1 MKLSRVLS
9 IVLIVLT
16 VLGWIGLIISPKDK
30 SKEEIELHL
39 NTAEDYLDRG
49 LYQKAIEEYDAAL
62 LLDPENEKIWK
73 DKLSTYALLYE
84 ENNSNDIYKLYLAD
98 VKKGLLLFPKNED
111 YVITAANLYIVK
123 NDYKSAYRTLSKA
136 VDSGV
141 SNETILNLQLA
152 THYAFD
158 TKFAKFD
165 DYKDCVNGVYEAE
178 DHGNWYYLDEKGVKA
193 KFSALIFAGPVGD
206 DDIRFATD
214 KESGRNILIDS
225 EKVIQ
230 GFLTSIPVD
239 AGLYSEGFIA
249 INYDGKYSYY
259 NSLGDIQFDGAK
271 FDYAGTFYKG
281 TAAVKVDGKWHIIDS
296 EGNYVDDVV
305 YDDIVLNTDRTY
317 LKKGVKTFKYEGD
330 NQYTIIVNDKEVGT
344 FDSVG
349 VVTDDGLIAVRE
361 NGKWGYI
368 NLKGEYV
375 IDPQYADARSF
386 SNGLAAVSDGKKWG
400 FVNKDGELAI
410 TYQFTDVGYFNKKGC
425 CMVLNEETD
434 SKGKIIKTYWQLIS
448 LYVI

>member
-1 MKLSRVLS
+1 M
-9 IVLIVLT
+9 
-16 VLGWIGLIISPKDK
+16 
-30 SKEEIELHL
+30 HL
-39 NTAEDYLDRG
+39 DTAEDYIDRG
-49 LYQKAIEEYDAAL
+49 LYQKAIEEYDEAL
-62 LLDPENEKIWK
+62 LLDPENEKVWK
-73 DKLSTYALLYE
+73 DKLSTYALLYA
-84 ENNSNDIYKLYLAD
+84 ENNSNDIYKLYIAD
-98 VKKGLLLFPKNED
+98 VKKSLILFPKNED
-111 YVITAANLYIVK
+111 YVITAANLYLVK
-123 NDYKSAYRTLSKA
+123 KDYKSAYRTLSKA

-141 SNETILNLQLA
+141 SNETILKLQLE
-152 THYAFD
+152 THYAFEI
-158 TKFAKFD
+158 KYAK
-165 DYKDCVNGVYEAE
+165 YNNMKDCVNGVYAVE
-178 DHGNWYYLDEKGVKA
+178 DKGIWYYLDEKGVKA
-193 KFSALIFAGPVGD
+193 KFNSMIFAGPVGD

-214 KESGRNILIDS
+214 KESGRNFLIDS

-239 AGLYSEGFIA
+239 AGLYSEGLIA

-259 NSLGDIQFDGAK
+259 NTLGDIQFDGAK

-296 EGNYVDDVV
+296 EGNYVDDEV
-305 YDDIVLNTDRTY
+305 YDDIVLNTDRTF

-330 NQYTIIVNDKEVGT
+330 NQYTVIVNDKEVGQ
-344 FDSVG
+344 FDNVG

-361 NGKWGYI
+361 NGKWGFI

-375 IDPQYADARSF
+375 IDPQFADARSF

-400 FVNKDGELAI
+400 FVNTAGELAI

-425 CMVLNEETD
+425 CMVLNEEKD
-434 SKGKIIKTYWQLIS
+434 AKGKIIKTYWQLIS

>member
-1 MKLSRVLS
+1 VKLSRVLS

-30 SKEEIELHL
+30 TEEEVNLHVT
-39 NTAEDYLDRG
+39 TAEDYMDRG

-62 LLDPENEKIWK
+62 LLDSENEKVWK
-73 DKLSTYALLYE
+73 DKLSAYALLYA
-84 ENNSNDIYKLYLAD
+84 ENDDSEIYNKYIAD
-98 VKKGLLLFPKNED
+98 VRKALGLFPKNED
-111 YVITAANLYIVK
+111 YVITAANLFIVK
-123 NDYKSAYRTLSKA
+123 KDYKSAYKTLSKA

-141 SNETILNLQLA
+141 SNENILKLQLE
-152 THYAFD
+152 THYAFE
-158 TKFAKFD
+158 TKYAK
-165 DYKDCVNGVYEAE
+165 YNNMKDCINGFYVVE
-178 DHGNWYYLDEKGVKA
+178 DNENWYYMDEKGVKA
-193 KFSALIFAGPVGD
+193 RFSAMIFAGPVGD

-214 KESGRNILIDS
+214 KESGRNFLIDS

-239 AGLYSEGFIA
+239 AGLYSEGLIA

-259 NSLGDIQFDGAK
+259 NTLGDIQFDGTK

-281 TAAVKVDGKWHIIDS
+281 TAAVKVNGKWHIIDS
-296 EGNYVDDVV
+296 EGNYVDDEV

-330 NQYTIIVNDKEVGT
+330 NQYTVFVNDKEVGK

-349 VVTDDGLIAVRE
+349 VVTNDGLIAVRE
-361 NGKWGYI
+361 NGKWGFI

-375 IDPQYADARSF
+375 IDPQFADARSF
-386 SNGLAAVSDGKKWG
+386 SNGLAAVFDGKKWG
-400 FVNKDGELAI
+400 FINKDCELAI
-410 TYQFTDVGYFNKKGC
+410 AYQFNDVGYFNKQGC
-425 CMVLNEETD
+425 CMVLNEELD
-434 SKGKIIKTYWQLIS
+434 PKGKVVKTYWQLIS